1 MVILQIL
8 KLLTKIIFHLNR
20 FAEKKSTV
28 WILFALALIT
38 RLFGAYIGGSRSEDD
53 DHWHLQIAQ
62 NYLNG
67 NGLRLDTEFG
77 PTYSYIQPSLAII
90 HLFFMHWVKDFIFA
104 ERVFLLLFS
113 SITIVLYYFL
123 CTRFFSKGLALL
135 STLILI
141 FYPPQWFWMTRLNPH
156 SFATNMMIVSFL
168 SFYMGWERKSYVL
181 AFVVGVSWGLLTQ
194 FRPEYE
200 MGLVCLV
207 FASFIFFKV
216 WKERIVF
223 SSLLIAG
230 WIVLMAPWVV
240 RNYKIH
246 GIPVVSTTH
255 YGVNLWMVFNPNYFY
270 TSTGLIYPP
279 ELLEKLKN
287 EPNEVKRA
295 RIYVAEAKRNI
306 RENPRLAVERVVFN
320 FLTYWRPWLSPKAAS
335 LKENI
340 VYVGS
345 YLPVFVLFL
354 IGLFRMPWK
363 DPKWIAVYTF
373 MGYKVLSHVPFY
385 MIVRFREATFP
396 MMLLIAMIP
405 LQGLWSRAAAELDR
419 GVGRKNGET

>member
-1 MVILQIL
+1 
-8 KLLTKIIFHLNR
+8 
-20 FAEKKSTV
+20 
-28 WILFALALIT
+28 
-38 RLFGAYIGGSRSEDD
+38 
-53 DHWHLQIAQ
+53 
-62 NYLNG
+62 LNG

-156 SFATNMMIVSFL
+156 SFATNMMVICFL
-168 SFYMGWERKSYVL
+168 LFYMGWERKSYLL
-181 AFVVGVSWGLLTQ
+181 AFIVGICWGLLTQ

-200 MGLVCLV
+200 MGLLFLV

-223 SSLLIAG
+223 SSLLISG
-230 WIVLMAPWVV
+230 WIVLMAPWVI

-255 YGVNLWMVFNPNYFY
+255 YGINLWMVFNPTYTY
-270 TSTGLIYPP
+270 TSTVMTYPP
-279 ELLEKLKN
+279 ELLEQLKN
-287 EPNEVKRA
+287 ESNEVKRA
-295 RIYVAEAKRNI
+295 RIFVTAAKKNI
-306 RENPRLAVERVVFN
+306 KADPKMAMERVVF
-320 FLTYWRPWLSPKAAS
+320 PKAAS
-335 LKENI
+335 IKENI
-340 VYVGS
+340 VYVSS
-345 YLPVFVLFL
+345 YLPVFIFFL

-363 DPKWIAVYTF
+363 DPKWIAVYAF
-373 MGYKVLSHVPFY
+373 MGYKVLAHVPFY

-405 LQGLWSRAAAELDR
+405 LQGLWSRAES
-419 GVGRKNGET
+419 NN